1 MPRHS
6 KKASKDPNAP
16 KRPLSG
22 YFLFAR
28 DERLKIKST
37 QPNIPMTDFHSIF
50 LFFMDESF
58 FKISFPSDSGL
69 CETNDFVHSSI
80 FPSLYSSLVNEKISN
95 INNELENNCFFPD
108 DYKCSKLST
117 MIRWQSNA
125 ENLNV
130 NSNSSN
136 QEIPIAESYLPD
148 DFFIKKTVPS
158 ASVLDDLIS
167 PMSRLSTSSS
177 VMSFNSLGNYKVPQ
191 QLP

>member
-1 MPRHS
+1 
-6 KKASKDPNAP
+6 
-16 KRPLSG
+16 
-22 YFLFAR
+22 
-28 DERLKIKST
+28 
-37 QPNIPMTDFHSIF
+37 
-50 LFFMDESF
+50 
-58 FKISFPSDSGL
+58 
-69 CETNDFVHSSI
+69 SSI

-148 DFFIKKTVPS
+148 DF
-158 ASVLDDLIS
+158 L
-167 PMSRLSTSSS
+167 
-177 VMSFNSLGNYKVPQ
+177 
-191 QLP
+191 